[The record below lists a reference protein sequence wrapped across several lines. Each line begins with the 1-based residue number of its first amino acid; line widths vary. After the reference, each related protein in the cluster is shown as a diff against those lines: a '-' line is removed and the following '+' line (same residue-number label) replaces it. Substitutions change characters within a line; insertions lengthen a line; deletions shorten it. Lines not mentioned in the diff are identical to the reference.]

1 MNMQKQAIVSTG
13 NGNIEGE
20 FKNGLYVFKGI
31 PYAAAPTG
39 NWRWMPPQPLNP
51 WSGILPARKYGAISP
66 QNVMTLSAPGAPS
79 FADQSQSEDC
89 LFLNIWTPGLDDA
102 RRPVMF
108 WIHGGAFIMGSGTES
123 FLEGGKLARR
133 GDIVLVSINYR
144 LGALGFM
151 NLKEISSGKI
161 PSTGNEGLLDQVA
174 ALEWVLENITAF
186 GGNPDNITIFGF
198 SAGGMSVGSL
208 LTLPAARG
216 KFHKA
221 INRSGAANIVGTLDS
236 SVKIAEQFI
245 QICGLKVK
253 NADGL
258 LHLSTQLLLQG
269 QQQLSMKL
277 RESESRATPFQPVI
291 DGAILPE
298 LPMISIM
305 KGCAKNIRLMAGNTL
320 DELKSMNSMDPAA
333 RNLDEAGLI
342 KRLGKML
349 PPDLVPGLVKN
360 YRDALQKHGNR
371 AAPVDIL
378 GSINTDLMF
387 RIPTIRLVEAQL
399 DNGVPA
405 YNYLFTYKSPAMG
418 GALGAM
424 HGLDNPLLFGSLDA
438 EFTGL
443 GAEIENMAVK
453 IQDSC
458 AAFAHTGDP
467 SCKSI
472 GQWPVYGHNRMTMV
486 FDKTTRLESAP
497 YEAERIAWNGYD
509 MLSARPI

>member
-1 MNMQKQAIVSTG
+1 
-13 NGNIEGE
+13 
-20 FKNGLYVFKGI
+20 
-31 PYAAAPTG
+31 
-39 NWRWMPPQPLNP
+39 
-51 WSGILPARKYGAISP
+51 
-66 QNVMTLSAPGAPS
+66 
-79 FADQSQSEDC
+79 
-89 LFLNIWTPGLDDA
+89 
-102 RRPVMF
+102 
-108 WIHGGAFIMGSGTES
+108 
-123 FLEGGKLARR
+123 
-133 GDIVLVSINYR
+133 
-144 LGALGFM
+144 
-151 NLKEISSGKI
+151 
-161 PSTGNEGLLDQVA
+161 
-174 ALEWVLENITAF
+174 
-186 GGNPDNITIFGF
+186 
-198 SAGGMSVGSL
+198 
-208 LTLPAARG
+208 
-216 KFHKA
+216 
-221 INRSGAANIVGTLDS
+221 
-236 SVKIAEQFI
+236 
-245 QICGLKVK
+245 
-253 NADGL
+253 
-258 LHLSTQLLLQG
+258 
-269 QQQLSMKL
+269 
-277 RESESRATPFQPVI
+277 
-291 DGAILPE
+291 
-298 LPMISIM
+298 
-305 KGCAKNIRLMAGNTL
+305 
-320 DELKSMNSMDPAA
+320 MDPAA

-360 YRDALQKHGNR
+360 YRDALQKHGSR
-371 AAPVDIL
+371 SAPVDIL

-399 DNGVPA
+399 DNGIPA

-443 GAEIENMAVK
+443 GAEIENMAIK